1 MPSLRHARLPPRAP
15 SPGHPPRHLK
25 HSAVRR
31 FSPES
36 EDGGCCCA
44 GLTFAAYCGDRI
56 LSEVQDKW
64 TDVLVWC
71 AAAPSPQSS
80 CPAHLA
86 LQLQCWREVSAVA
99 LSPHPDTVH
108 RRQVRGAAPGAD
120 GGAAGGAGHRLRPH
134 AEVHL
139 AGGSGACPPSV
150 LHATK
155 LRIACVINAP
165 SSRITGL
172 KPAAAAF
179 SYLGC
184 PFPVALSS

>member
-99 LSPHPDTVH
+99 LSPPPRHSAP
-108 RRQVRGAAPGAD
+108 APGTGSRPRSGRWRCWRCWPPAPSPCRSSSCW
-120 GGAAGGAGHRLRPH
+120 GIRCLPSLRP
-134 AEVHL
+134 
-139 AGGSGACPPSV
+139 ACNQIA
-150 LHATK
+150 H
-155 LRIACVINAP
+155 RICDKRSI
-165 SSRITGL
+165 
-172 KPAAAAF
+172 KQPAAAAF